1 MTVPRLFAIA
11 LIFLMTTAAWFILG
25 TSVVVRTGESDS
37 RLEKEVRQLWGGEH
51 VQRAP
56 EAWFETTQSAIEP
69 VKDPARDGS
78 DATSTSTTQ
87 AVRTVVIRHPL
98 SLVSS
103 RIETSL
109 SLDERQKGLL
119 WYATYGVI
127 FQGDYRL
134 VNTDAERREVFVRFS
149 FPSTDAL
156 YDGFLLRLNGREIAA
171 GSDLSQGIVT
181 SVELPPG
188 GESTLDVSYRSRGL
202 GDWSYAFAPSGVGQA
217 QEFALRLRTDCD
229 GIDFPAGTVSPTA
242 KTRIGAGWDLGW
254 TFKSLVTGQRIGVR
268 LPHRLN
274 PGPLAAR
281 VTFFAPVGLLFFFT
295 VLVVLGIL
303 SGRSLHPMNYFFV
316 SAAFFAFHLL
326 LAYLADHLNI
336 HASFVI
342 ASLTSVALV
351 IGYLRMIG
359 GMRFAC
365 LEAGAAQLLYL
376 VLFSYAFFFE
386 GYTGLTVTVGAIV
399 TLAVLMGAT
408 AQTDWSQVFAR
419 PPLQRQA
426 AGSR

>member
-37 RLEKEVRQLWGGEH
+37 RLEKEVRQVWGGEH
-51 VQRAP
+51 VQNAP
-56 EAWFETTQSAIEP
+56 EAWFETTRSAIEP
-69 VKDPARDGS
+69 VKNPTQDGS
-78 DATSTSTTQ
+78 DATSTATTQ
-87 AVRTVVIRHPL
+87 AVKTVVFKHPL
-98 SLVSS
+98 TFASS
-103 RIETSL
+103 RIETAL

-119 WYATYGVI
+119 WYATYGVT

-134 VNTDAERREVFVRFS
+134 VNTDAERRAVFVRYS

-156 YDGFLLRLNGREIAA
+156 YDGFLFRLNGREIFA
-171 GSDLSQGIVT
+171 GSDLSQGIVG
-181 SVELPPG
+181 SVDLPPG
-188 GESTLDVSYRSRGL
+188 GEATLEVSYRSRGL
-202 GDWSYAFAPSGVGQA
+202 GSWAYTFAPSGVGQA
-217 QEFALRLRTDCD
+217 QDFALRLRTDCD

-242 KTRIGAGWDLGW
+242 KTRAGAGWDLGW

-268 LPHRLN
+268 LPHHLN

-336 HASFVI
+336 HASFAI
-342 ASLTSVALV
+342 ASLTSIALLV
-351 IGYLRMIG
+351 SYLRLIG
-359 GMRFAC
+359 GMQFAC
-365 LEAGAAQLLYL
+365 LQAGAAQLLYL

-386 GYTGLTVTVGAIV
+386 GYTGLTITIGAIV
-399 TLAVLMGAT
+399 TLFVLMNVT
-408 AQTDWSQVFAR
+408 ARVDWSQVFAR
-419 PPLQRQA
+419 PPLQGQA

>member
-37 RLEKEVRQLWGGEH
+37 RLEQEVRQLWGGEH

-56 EAWFETTQSAIEP
+56 EAWFEVTRSVIDP
-69 VKDPARDGS
+69 PKDPNPDRS
-78 DATSTSTTQ
+78 DATSSSTSP
-87 AVRTVVIRHPL
+87 AVKTVVIRHPL
-98 SLVSS
+98 TLASS
-103 RIETSL
+103 QIDAAL

-119 WYATYGVI
+119 WYATYGVT

-156 YDGFLLRLNGREIAA
+156 YDGFLFRLNGREIGV
-171 GSDLSQGIVT
+171 GSDLSQGIVAT
-181 SVELPPG
+181 VDLPPG
-188 GESTLDVSYRSRGL
+188 GEAALSVSYRSRGL
-202 GDWSYAFAPSGVGQA
+202 GDWAYAFAPTGVGRVQD
-217 QEFALRLRTDCD
+217 FSLRLRSDCD

-242 KTRIGAGWDLGW
+242 KARAGAGWDLGW

-281 VTFFAPVGLLFFFT
+281 VTFFAPVGLLFFIT

-316 SAAFFAFHLL
+316 SAAFFSFHLL

-342 ASLTSVALV
+342 ASLTSIALV
-351 IGYLRMIG
+351 VSYLRLIG

-365 LEAGAAQLLYL
+365 LQAGAAQLLYL
-376 VLFSYAFFFE
+376 VLFSYAFFLE
-386 GYTGLTVTVGAIV
+386 GYTGLTVTIGAIV
-399 TLAVLMGAT
+399 TLFVLMTVT
-408 AQTDWSQVFAR
+408 ARVDWSQVFAR
-419 PPLQRQA
+419 PPLERQA

>member
-37 RLEKEVRQLWGGEH
+37 RLEQEVRRLWGGEH
-51 VQRAP
+51 VQKTP
-56 EAWFETTQSAIEP
+56 EAWFETIEIKDKP
-69 VKDPARDGS
+69 V
-78 DATSTSTTQ
+78 
-87 AVRTVVIRHPL
+87 ILRHPL
-98 SLVSS
+98 MLSSS
-103 RIETSL
+103 RIDAAL

-119 WYATYGVI
+119 WYATYGVT
-127 FQGDYRL
+127 FRGDYRL
-134 VNTDAERREVFVRFS
+134 INTDAEQRQVYIRFP

-171 GSDLSQGIVT
+171 GTDLSQGIVAT
-181 SVELPPG
+181 VDLPPG
-188 GESTLDVSYRSRGL
+188 GDAALEVSYRSRGL
-202 GDWSYAFAPSGVGQA
+202 GAWAYAFAPDGVGRVQD
-217 QEFALRLRTDCD
+217 FALHLRTDCD
-229 GIDFPAGTVSPTA
+229 GIDFPAGAVSPTT
-242 KTRIGAGWDLGW
+242 KTRAGAGWDLGW
-254 TFKSLVTGQRIGVR
+254 TFTSLVTGQRIGVR

-281 VTFFAPVGLLFFFT
+281 VTFFAPVGLLFFIT

-316 SAAFFAFHLL
+316 SAAFFSFHLL
-326 LAYLADHLNI
+326 LAYLADHLDI

-342 ASLTSVALV
+342 ASLTSIALV
-351 IGYLRMIG
+351 VSYLRLIG

-365 LEAGAAQLLYL
+365 LHAGAAQLLYL

-386 GYTGLTVTVGAIV
+386 GYTGLTVTIGAIV
-399 TLAVLMGAT
+399 TLCVLMNAT
-408 AQTDWSQVFAR
+408 ARVDWSQAFAR
-419 PPLQRQA
+419 PPLERQA

>member
-51 VQRAP
+51 VQYAP
-56 EAWFETTQSAIEP
+56 EAWFQETQSVIDTSKGP
-69 VKDPARDGS
+69 GPAGGGS
-78 DATSTSTTQ
+78 PSAQTTS
-87 AVRTVVIRHPL
+87 VVGKVVFKHPL
-98 SLVSS
+98 PLASS
-103 RIETSL
+103 RIETAL

-119 WYATYGVI
+119 WYATYGVT

-181 SVELPPG
+181 SVDLPPG
-188 GESTLDVSYRSRGL
+188 GEATLNVAYRSRGL
-202 GDWSYAFAPSGVGQA
+202 GDWAYTFAPTGVGQA
-217 QEFALRLRTDCD
+217 QDFALRLQTDCD
-229 GIDFPAGTVSPTA
+229 AIDFPAGTVSPTT
-242 KTRIGAGWDLGW
+242 KTRAGAGWNLGW

-268 LPHRLN
+268 LPHHLN

-342 ASLTSVALV
+342 ASLTSIALV
-351 IGYLRMIG
+351 VGYLRMIG

-376 VLFSYAFFFE
+376 VLFSYAFFFD

-408 AQTDWSQVFAR
+408 AQIDWSQVFAR
-419 PPLQRQA
+419 PPLQRQP